1 MTQVFMRGVLVLPE
15 AFLLISSEVGQ
26 ENQVIS
32 ELQSIPEVKES
43 YAVYGVYDVIAK
55 IEAESMQ
62 HLKDVVSLRIRQ
74 LDSVR
79 TTLTMVVV

>member
-26 ENQVIS
+26 EHQVIS